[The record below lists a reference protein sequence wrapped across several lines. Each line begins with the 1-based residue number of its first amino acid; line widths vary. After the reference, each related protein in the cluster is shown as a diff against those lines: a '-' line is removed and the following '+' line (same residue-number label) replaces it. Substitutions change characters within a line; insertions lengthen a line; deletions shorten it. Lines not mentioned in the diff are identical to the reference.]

1 MAAPFVWFDLTT
13 ISGDSVG
20 VQDFYTQLF
29 GWTTGPGMG
38 DYQGF
43 VTDASNSGP
52 DPARR
57 RGERRAVD
65 PLRRGRRPRR
75 RR

>member
-29 GWTTGPGMG
+29 DWTTGPGMG

-43 VTDASNSGP
+43 CN
-52 DPARR
+52 
-57 RGERRAVD
+57 
-65 PLRRGRRPRR
+65 
-75 RR
+75 